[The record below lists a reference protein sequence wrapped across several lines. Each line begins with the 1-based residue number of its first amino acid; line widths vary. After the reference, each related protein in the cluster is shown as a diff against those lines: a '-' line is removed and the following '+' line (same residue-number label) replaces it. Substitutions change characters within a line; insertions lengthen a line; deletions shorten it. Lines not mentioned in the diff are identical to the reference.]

1 LIFPGRKASWA
12 PQLETASA
20 AWVPERS
27 ESPRRAFSSQEHR
40 APLYSIG
47 ACFQCHFWDRRK
59 RFCFLFSEQ
68 KEVAP

>member
-1 LIFPGRKASWA
+1 VIFPSRKASRA

-20 AWVPERS
+20 ARVPEHS

-68 KEVAP
+68 KDVAP